1 MADNLEYV
9 TILCEGGLDTTENH
23 LFLDSAKPGSAS
35 NIVNYEVG
43 LYGGYRRIDGYAPY
57 DATYQMVDD
66 TNAEGAILGLAIF
79 DNNGSDVVIAA
90 RKQKASA
97 TYKFYYLGGG
107 GWTAFAPGFTLN
119 MSGSGGGVSKI
130 RHAKVVFEGQDYIVF
145 VDGVNYATVY
155 DGTTWYQL
163 KSINTGTSA
172 SPGGDQVLDA
182 PKYVRVFK
190 NHVFLSGDY
199 AYPEIVCH
207 SSAEDIFNWTAAAGG
222 GQLASSSKVK
232 QIYPFREVLYV
243 FNKTSIRGISVSDTT
258 FVINDVATNIG
269 CIAPDSVIEIN
280 GDILFLAQDGIRTV
294 SGTDKIGDI
303 NLATVSRPMQKYI
316 NQLISTY
323 DMELLNSAVIKNKS
337 QFRYYISTAAV
348 DAVGVGIIGG
358 LREAQGGTSW
368 EFFKLSGIRTSVS
381 EVGYIG
387 NTETTLHG
395 DYDGSIFKQETGSS
409 FDGTAITSVY
419 ATPYLTFG
427 NPLLR
432 KTPVK
437 MHFYMKPEGDLTA
450 SVSTQYDWES
460 TEVVNVPAYNG
471 SISTEVDV
479 YDGGAVYDDPGSIY
493 ATDSFQ
499 PIITINTEGS
509 FKSMKATLTTS
520 SVQAPHTIQGIIIEF
535 MVGGKR

>member
-35 NIVNYEVG
+35 NIINYEVG
-43 LYGGYRRIDGYAPY
+43 LYGGYRRIDGYSYY
-57 DATYQMVDD
+57 DNTYQKVDD

-79 DNNGSDVVIAA
+79 DNNGSDIVIAA
-90 RKQKASA
+90 RKQKASS
-97 TYKFYYLGGG
+97 TYKFYYLSGG

-119 MSGSGGGVSKI
+119 ITGSGGTVSKI

-145 VDGVNYATVY
+145 VDGVNYATVF
-155 DGTTWYQL
+155 DGTNWYQL

-172 SPGGDQVLDA
+172 SPGGDQLIDA

-199 AYPEIVCH
+199 AYPEVVCH
-207 SSAEDIFNWTAAAGG
+207 SSAEDVFNWTAAAGG

-232 QIYPFREVLYV
+232 QIYPFRDVLYV
-243 FNKTSIRGISVSDTT
+243 FNKSSIRGISVSDTT

-269 CIAPDSVIEIN
+269 CIASDSVIEIN
-280 GDILFLAQDGIRTV
+280 GDILFMAQDGVRTV
-294 SGTDKIGDI
+294 SGTDKIGDV
-303 NLATVSRPMQKYI
+303 NLATISRGMQKYI
-316 NQLISTY
+316 NQLIETY
-323 DMELLNSAVIKNKS
+323 DMDLLNSAVIKNKS
-337 QFRYYISTAAV
+337 QFRYYVSSASISAL
-348 DAVGVGIIGG
+348 GVGLIGG
-358 LREAQGGTSW
+358 IREGQNGIGW
-368 EFFKLSGIRTSVS
+368 EFFKLSGIRTSVT

-387 NTETTLHG
+387 INETVLHG
-395 DYDGSIFKQETGSS
+395 DYDGSVYKQESGNSFNGS
-409 FDGTAITSVY
+409 AITSVY

-437 MHFYMKPEGDLTA
+437 IHYYVKPEGDMTA
-450 SVSTQYDWES
+450 SVSTQYDWDS
-460 TEVVNVPAYNG
+460 TSVVNVPAYNG
-471 SISTEVDV
+471 SIASDVDV
-479 YDGGAVYDDPGSIY
+479 YDGGSVYDDPASIY
-493 ATDSFQ
+493 AADTFQ
-499 PIITINTEGS
+499 PIITLNTEGS
-509 FKSMKATLTTS
+509 FKSMKSTFTTS
-520 SVQAPHTIQGIIIEF
+520 ANQTAHTIQGIIIEF